1 MIDEADVTRL
11 CEVRRDMLDIHRKID
26 VCRVELRD
34 MLARQG
40 MEDELIMKGLDFID
54 SETSRLED
62 RLDMLRDRIEG
73 VV

>member
-11 CEVRRDMLDIHRKID
+11 CEVKRDMSDIHRKID
-26 VCRVELRD
+26 VCRMELND
-34 MLARQG
+34 LLARQRINDG
-40 MEDELIMKGLDFID
+40 LIMRSLDFIEA
-54 SETSRLED
+54 ETSRLED

>member
-11 CEVRRDMLDIHRKID
+11 CEVKRDMVDVHRKID
-26 VCRVELRD
+26 VCRMELKD
-34 MLARQG
+34 LLARQR
-40 MEDELIMKGLDFID
+40 MNDDLIMRSLDFID
-54 SETSRLED
+54 AETSRLED